1 MSLFKRFVTTV
12 HTSVDRTLAS
22 IENHEAVVDA
32 ALKESR
38 QAVMRAKVRLGR
50 LEKDVSAQRNRV
62 AELASEIDLWN
73 ERAVSVANEDR
84 ARALSCIQRRKQ
96 REAEIAIARTQ
107 LAEQESVIKRV
118 RNSIDESA
126 NRVQALQNQ
135 RNQMRSREAASQA
148 GRIVHTL
155 DGRIG
160 GDVEAAIERWEV
172 TVGETEILT
181 DTLLLADTDTDELAR
196 EFISAE
202 ENQCLEEE
210 LDALLKHGGDNHE

>member
-38 QAVMRAKVRLGR
+38 QAVVRAKVRLAR
-50 LEKDVSAQRNRV
+50 LEKDVNGQRNRV

-73 ERAVSVANEDR
+73 ERARSVAGDDR
-84 ARALSCIQRRKQ
+84 AKALSCIQRRKQ
-96 REAEIAIARTQ
+96 RESEIALARTQ
-107 LAEQESVIKRV
+107 LAEQESVVARV

-126 NRVQALQNQ
+126 NRMQALQNQ

-155 DGRIG
+155 DGRVG

-172 TVGETEILT
+172 TVGEAEILT
-181 DTLLLADTDTDELAR
+181 DTVLLADADTDELAR
-196 EFISAE
+196 EFISTE
-202 ENQCLEEE
+202 ENQCLEAELEE
-210 LDALLKHGGDNHE
+210 LLKQGGNHE

>member
-38 QAVMRAKVRLGR
+38 QAVVRAKVRLAR
-50 LEKDVSAQRNRV
+50 LEKDVNVQRNRV

-73 ERAVSVANEDR
+73 ERARSVAGDDR
-84 ARALSCIQRRKQ
+84 AKALSCIQRRKQ
-96 REAEIAIARTQ
+96 RESEIALARTQ
-107 LAEQESVIKRV
+107 LAEQESVVARV

-126 NRVQALQNQ
+126 NRMQALQNQ

-155 DGRIG
+155 DGRVG

-172 TVGETEILT
+172 TVGEAEILT
-181 DTLLLADTDTDELAR
+181 DTVLLADADTDELAR
-196 EFISAE
+196 EFISTE
-202 ENQCLEEE
+202 ENQCLEAELEE
-210 LDALLKHGGDNHE
+210 LLKQGGNHE